1 MLGDIET
8 AAYDGAA
15 ALQQIND
22 VKYNDLG
29 SAFEA
34 VKRSAE
40 VALLP
45 MASMI
50 ANTLTS
56 LAPILTD
63 TFEEIS
69 PVITDTLN
77 ACMPFVQDFLVGM
90 GDTLKKVMPMV
101 TELAAGI
108 LPLLAQ
114 LVGSYSRR
122 SCRSFR
128 LFYRRSPASLPPCS
142 RC

>member
-1 MLGDIET
+1 
-8 AAYDGAA
+8 
-15 ALQQIND
+15 
-22 VKYNDLG
+22 
-29 SAFEA
+29 
-34 VKRSAE
+34 
-40 VALLP
+40 
-45 MASMI
+45 MI

-108 LPLLAQ
+108 LPLWLSSWARSYR
-114 LVGSYSRR
+114 LCSTSHSSYSRR